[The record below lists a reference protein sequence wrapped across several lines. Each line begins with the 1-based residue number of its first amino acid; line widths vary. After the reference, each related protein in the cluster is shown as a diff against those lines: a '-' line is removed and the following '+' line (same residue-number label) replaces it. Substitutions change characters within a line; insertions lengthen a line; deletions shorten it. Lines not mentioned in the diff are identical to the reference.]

1 MLHGLIYS
9 DDPNPNLKVKSKLA
23 MTEIAIDKSNLPRV
37 REVCR
42 GFAVLEDGALAHN
55 LQEQEIEQHYAS
67 NIEKNKLVRQDV
79 CVAKKLQDE
88 EELEAKHYSREH
100 QQQIEELDSQYA
112 KVVQEEIEKHVAES
126 LQREEQ
132 DKEVARRLQQEEE
145 LRDQRRLVLE
155 AEIYAAGEEM
165 HKPTG
170 RRLWHGHEQNPLDRE
185 VAQLNLSD
193 SYESDREQLQRD
205 EALARFLQEEEEVRM
220 VQLRSR
226 SQRNQEEDFRAAQ
239 VAQDEEI
246 AKYIQR
252 QELKAHKQSK
262 RLEQR
267 LARREYS
274 GESSEC
280 SDRQQRLS
288 QAAATRQERLNSEG
302 FPSPS
307 GERTP
312 ERGHSPTEQLQRSR
326 DLIPRNIVEELDP
339 TFKTKNLEH
348 SSDPFS
354 AIPPALPQPRAVQP
368 DGFYDYLDESSKPA
382 FVSPTRRQEEKLV
395 RQKSKEKKEG
405 CKQQ

>member
-1 MLHGLIYS
+1 
-9 DDPNPNLKVKSKLA
+9 
-23 MTEIAIDKSNLPRV
+23 MTEIAIDQSNLPRV

-88 EELEAKHYSREH
+88 EELEAKQYSREH
-100 QQQIEELDSQYA
+100 QQEIEELDSQYA

-132 DKEVARRLQQEEE
+132 DKEVARRLQQDEE

-155 AEIYAAGEEM
+155 AEVYAAGDEM
-165 HKPTG
+165 HRPPG
-170 RRLWHGHEQNPLDRE
+170 RRLWHGHEQNPLESE
-185 VAQLNLSD
+185 VAQLNLGD
-193 SYESDREQLQRD
+193 SYESDQEQLQRD
-205 EALARFLQEEEEVRM
+205 EALARLLQEEEEVRM
-220 VQLRSR
+220 VQMRSR

-267 LARREYS
+267 LARREHS
-274 GESSEC
+274 GESNEC
-280 SDRQQRLS
+280 SETPKRRNQPAS
-288 QAAATRQERLNSEG
+288 ARQERLNSEG
-302 FPSPS
+302 FPSPC
-307 GERTP
+307 GEQPP
-312 ERGHSPTEQLQRSR
+312 ERGPSPTEQLQRSR
-326 DLIPRNIVEELDP
+326 HLFPRNIAEELDP
-339 TFKTKNLEH
+339 TFKSKHLEH
-348 SSDPFS
+348 TSDRFP
-354 AIPPALPQPRAVQP
+354 AVPPALPQPCAVPP
-368 DGFYDYLDESSKPA
+368 DGFYDYLDKSSKPA
-382 FVSPTRRQEEKLV
+382 YASPTRRQEEKLV

>member
-1 MLHGLIYS
+1 
-9 DDPNPNLKVKSKLA
+9 

-165 HKPTG
+165 HRATG

-193 SYESDREQLQRD
+193 SYKSDQEQLQRD
-205 EALARFLQEEEEVRM
+205 EALARLLQEEEEVRM

-262 RLEQR
+262 RLEER

-280 SDRQQRLS
+280 SDRQQRPS
-288 QAAATRQERLNSEG
+288 QAAPTPQERLNSEG

-307 GERTP
+307 GEQTP
-312 ERGHSPTEQLQRSR
+312 ERGHSPTEQQSR
-326 DLIPRNIVEELDP
+326 HLFPRNIAEELDP
-339 TFKTKNLEH
+339 TFKTKNLQH

-354 AIPPALPQPRAVQP
+354 AVPPALPQPCTVPP
-368 DGFYDYLDESSKPA
+368 DSFYDYLDESSKPTL
-382 FVSPTRRQEEKLV
+382 VSPTRRQEEKLV